1 MQPTEMAPSP
11 NDEKANNLKATFDI
25 LAYLQVDAKQDQNW
39 ELSERLE
46 FAMNCAERQ
55 LSSIKNNPAVMT
67 ASP

>member
-1 MQPTEMAPSP
+1 MHSNEVAPSP
-11 NDEKANNLKATFDI
+11 SDEKANNLKATFDI

-55 LSSIKNNPAVMT
+55 LSAVKNSSPAMT
-67 ASP
+67 GSQ

>member
-25 LAYLQVDAKQDQNW
+25 LAYLQDQNW

>member
-1 MQPTEMAPSP
+1 MLTTEVAPNP
-11 NDEKANNLKATFDI
+11 HDEKANNLKATFDI

-55 LSSIKNNPAVMT
+55 LSAVKNNSAVIT

>member
-1 MQPTEMAPSP
+1 MLGTEVSP
-11 NDEKANNLKATFDI
+11 NSNDEKANNLKATFDI

-55 LSSIKNNPAVMT
+55 LSVVKKSSNPIPA
-67 ASP
+67 A